1 MALELIVVIL
11 QMTTLLLLLMTETTS
26 AQNRS
31 LAKPG
36 CPERCGNVSVPYPF
50 GIGAGCSINETFSV
64 ECRNTTYGLKPYLKR
79 INLEV
84 LEISLE
90 LQVRVNHPVI
100 SRSCD
105 VDGSTVVNGSTS
117 VDLRGSPFDFSDYY
131 NIFISVGCNNHARM
145 TDLDDK
151 TIAQCISICG
161 SSPDRDNSCFGINCC
176 QTRIPRSNLRT
187 FKASLNSIE
196 SNQSG
201 GRVQPIPCTYAFL
214 VDRDWF
220 RSNLTDPFTLQDM
233 AHVPAVLEWRLYSM
247 KRSQLGIPKY
257 KGGNCGRFWDGNDD
271 SYGIECYCHWGYEGN
286 PYLPHGCQDVCSYNR
301 THPFCRRKHKSKMI
315 IIGVCIGSVGA
326 LLLLIA
332 TWWLYKVMKKRNGG
346 YLQQQQY
353 LSLSSAEHG
362 WQEEAF
368 FERFLTGIAHLGK
381 RCLNLN
387 GKTRPTTKET
397 AIELEGIR
405 MRQGDYTTQKNFHDE
420 SKDTT
425 TDLSEAW
432 DMASTSTT
440 GNFLDSRTVSSVDAQ
455 PLLL

>member
-1 MALELIVVIL
+1 MHMIPTCYVHTMKHAY
-11 QMTTLLLLLMTETTS
+11 S
-26 AQNRS
+26 H
-31 LAKPG
+31 
-36 CPERCGNVSVPYPF
+36 
-50 GIGAGCSINETFSV
+50 
-64 ECRNTTYGLKPYLKR
+64 R

-90 LQVRVNHPVI
+90 FQVRVNHPVI

-117 VDLRGSPFDFSDYY
+117 VDLRGSPFVFSDYH

-145 TDLDDK
+145 MDLDDK

-176 QTRIPRSNLRT
+176 QTRIPRTSLRT

-257 KGGNCGRFWDGNDD
+257 KGGNCGKFWNDND
-271 SYGIECYCHWGYEGN
+271 NSYGIECYCHWGYEGN
-286 PYLPHGCQDVCSYNR
+286 PYLPYGCQVQGLKSNHCNDQSQPVFNPYCSAFMFWIHVASSLNMDFWVLITSPQRKRKNR
-301 THPFCRRKHKSKMI
+301 SKMI

-346 YLQQQQY
+346 YLLQQQY
-353 LSLSSAEHG
+353 LSLSSAEVG

-368 FERFLTGIAHLGK
+368 FERCLTGIAHLGK

-405 MRQGDYTTQKNFHDE
+405 MPQGVYTTQKNFHEE
-420 SKDTT
+420 SEDNT

-440 GNFLDSRTVSSVDAQ
+440 GNFLNIRTASSVNAQ